1 MTLADLELAFV
12 IARVAYQT
20 EVAEGEPYLVDP
32 DNVTFEILPPGT
44 YDSKIEKRVEAW
56 TIVMGEEGDRGIVR
70 ADGATLAEAAA
81 EFRRVVRL
89 RAATVRSMLGPDGG
103 DR

>member
-20 EVAEGEPYLVDP
+20 EIGGEGSYLVDP
-32 DNVTFEILPPGT
+32 KNVTFEILPPGAW
-44 YDSKIEKRVEAW
+44 DSKTETTIAAW
-56 TIVMGEEGDRGIVR
+56 TIILGEEGDRNIAR
-70 ADGATLAEAAA
+70 AEGATLAEAAD

-89 RAATVRSMLGPDGG
+89 RAATVRTMLGPEGE
-103 DR
+103 R